1 MNNYWKYIFV
11 AICILIPTVLK
22 GQTTFYYKLTKKIQ
36 NGVEYTN
43 TGGGQFISFL
53 DNTCYDS
60 DKYGIS
66 VGNGELKFDECYSK
80 STKTYIG
87 NSYFG
92 NTVYRFK
99 SDLSILNIIVNK
111 NLIYVYKRDTPPTNQ
126 TSCSLIRQKKSNE
139 TSPHQATY
147 TPMYDGGYD
156 NTFNSPHTAT
166 DKSNVSSSKTKVRN
180 KCPYCTNGERI
191 QHESVSTYGI
201 DGPRVHCNI
210 CNQSWSYGTVHIH
223 HKCNHCKGKGYT
235 EYEY

>member
-1 MNNYWKYIFV
+1 MNNRWKYIFV
-11 AICILIPTVLK
+11 AICIMIPSVLK

-66 VGNGELKFDECYSK
+66 VGNGELKFDEYYSN
-80 STKTYIG
+80 STKTYVG

-92 NTVYRFK
+92 NVVYRFK

-111 NLIYVYKRDTPPTNQ
+111 NLVYVYKRDIPPTNQ
-126 TSCSLIRQKKSNE
+126 TSCTLIRQKKSNE
-139 TSPHQATY
+139 ISSNQAIH
-147 TPMYDGGYD
+147 TPMYSDGYSNSYD
-156 NTFNSPHTAT
+156 DSNAMN
-166 DKSNVSSSKTKVRN
+166 DKSNISSQKTKVRK

-191 QHESVSTYGI
+191 QHESVSTYGV
-201 DGPRVHCNI
+201 DGPKVYCSTCNKYF
-210 CNQSWSYGTVHIH
+210 SYGTVHAH
-223 HKCNHCKGKGYT
+223 HKCNYCKGRGYI